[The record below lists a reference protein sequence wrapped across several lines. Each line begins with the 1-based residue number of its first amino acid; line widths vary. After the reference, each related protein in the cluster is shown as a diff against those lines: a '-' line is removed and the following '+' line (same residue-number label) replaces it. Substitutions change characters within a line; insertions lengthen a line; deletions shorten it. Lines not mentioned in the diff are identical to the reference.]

1 MLIINQYYKQQK
13 KFYFYKTNRPL
24 NLRIKNI
31 FVNFLRLL
39 LWGTKQKLNY
49 QMFKRLKYFYNFL
62 LTTFVK
68 ANFNIKS
75 DKFKKLHSFNP
86 AIFFNDTVSNEL
98 MINGVYEKEELDLI
112 SNIIDKEIF
121 IDVGAN
127 IGNHT
132 LYFRNSFKK
141 IYSFEPHPKT
151 YKLLK
156 FNTEDLPNVKSFNFG
171 LSNEKK
177 QIKTPFKVTQNVA
190 GEGFKKDHKQGHEIF
205 FERFD
210 DLYNFENTISFIK
223 IDVEGNEL
231 DVLKSMKKNL
241 ENNSPIISLE
251 FDMQDFTNNNE
262 IISFL
267 RELGYKKYYFFK
279 TNRPLNLRIRN
290 IFVNFFKIVFM
301 GYRKE
306 VELTDCSFFNKKIF
320 YLNDN
325 IIISKQ
331 EIKKSF

>member
-1 MLIINQYYKQQK
+1 MSK
-13 KFYFYKTNRPL
+13 K
-24 NLRIKNI
+24 I
-31 FVNFLRLL
+31 
-39 LWGTKQKLNY
+39 
-49 QMFKRLKYFYNFL
+49 KYFYQFL
-62 LTTFVK
+62 LAIFVR
-68 ANFNIKS
+68 ANFNYKS
-75 DKFKKLHSFNP
+75 DKFKKLYKFNP
-86 AIFFNDTVSNEL
+86 AIFFNDTLSNEI
-98 MINGVYEKEELDLI
+98 MINGVYEEEELNLI

-151 YKLLK
+151 YKLLQL
-156 FNTEDLPNVKSFNFG
+156 NTEDTPNIEVFNFG

-177 QIKTPFKVTQNVA
+177 TKKISFEAAQNVA
-190 GEGFKKDHKQGHEIF
+190 GEGFHKEHKQGRVVF

-210 DLYNFENTISFIK
+210 DLYNFENSISFIK

-279 TNRPLNLRIRN
+279 TNRPLNLRIIN

-306 VELTDCSFFNKKIF
+306 VELTDCSFFNKKTF

-331 EIKKSF
+331 EIKKPF

>member
-1 MLIINQYYKQQK
+1 MIILK
-13 KFYFYKTNRPL
+13 KFKD
-24 NLRIKNI
+24 
-31 FVNFLRLL
+31 
-39 LWGTKQKLNY
+39 
-49 QMFKRLKYFYNFL
+49 FYNL
-62 LTTFVK
+62 VLATFVR
-68 ANFNIKS
+68 ANFNYKS
-75 DKFKKLHSFNP
+75 EKFKKLYRFNP
-86 AIFFNDTVSNEL
+86 AIFFNDSLSKEL
-98 MINGVYEKEELDLI
+98 MINGIYEKDELDLI

-151 YKLLK
+151 YKLLQL
-156 FNTEDLPNVKSFNFG
+156 NTEDFPHIKTFNIG

-177 QIKTPFKVTQNVA
+177 QSHIFIESRKNVA
-190 GEGFKKDHKQGHEIF
+190 STNYIEDQKGGDKIF
-205 FERFD
+205 FEKFD
-210 DLYNFENTISFIK
+210 DLYNFENSISFIK
-223 IDVEGNEL
+223 IDVEGSEL

-251 FDMQDFTNNNE
+251 FDMKDFSKNNE

-267 RELGYKKYYFFK
+267 SELGYKKYYFFK
-279 TNRPLNLRIRN
+279 TNRPLDLRIRN
-290 IFVNFFKIVFM
+290 IFVNFFKIIFM
-301 GYRKE
+301 GYM
-306 VELTDCSFFNKKIF
+306 KKIELIDSIYFNENTF

-331 EIKKSF
+331 EIKKPSLNKDFYSF

>member
-1 MLIINQYYKQQK
+1 ML
-13 KFYFYKTNRPL
+13 
-24 NLRIKNI
+24 KNI
-31 FVNFLRLL
+31 
-39 LWGTKQKLNY
+39 
-49 QMFKRLKYFYNFL
+49 KYFYQFL
-62 LTTFVK
+62 LAIFVRT
-68 ANFNIKS
+68 NFNYKS
-75 DKFKKLHSFNP
+75 DKFKKLYKFNLG
-86 AIFFNDTVSNEL
+86 IYFNDTLSNEL
-98 MINGVYEKEELDLI
+98 MINGVYEEEELNLI
-112 SNIIDKEIF
+112 SSIIDKEIF

-151 YKLLK
+151 YKLLQL
-156 FNTEDLPNVKSFNFG
+156 NTEDTPNIEVFNFG

-177 QIKTPFKVTQNVA
+177 QKKISFKSTQNVA
-190 GEGFKKDHKQGHEIF
+190 GEGFNREHKQGRTVF

-210 DLYNFENTISFIK
+210 DLYNFENSISFIK

-231 DVLKSMKKNL
+231 DALKSMKKNL

-251 FDMQDFTNNNE
+251 FDMKDFTNGNE

-267 RELGYKKYYFFK
+267 RELGYKKFYFYK
-279 TNRPLNLRIRN
+279 TNKLLGTRIRS

-301 GYRKE
+301 GHRNE
-306 VELTDCSFFNKKIF
+306 IELTDSDFFDNKTF
-320 YLNDN
+320 YRNDN

-331 EIKKSF
+331 EIKKPLYSSKDYLHKAS

>member
-1 MLIINQYYKQQK
+1 MIISK
-13 KFYFYKTNRPL
+13 KFKD
-24 NLRIKNI
+24 
-31 FVNFLRLL
+31 
-39 LWGTKQKLNY
+39 
-49 QMFKRLKYFYNFL
+49 FYNL
-62 LTTFVK
+62 VLATFVR
-68 ANFNIKS
+68 ANFNYKS
-75 DKFKKLHSFNP
+75 EKFKKLYRFNP
-86 AIFFNDTVSNEL
+86 AIFFNDTLSKEL
-98 MINGVYEKEELDLI
+98 MINGIYEKEELDLI

-151 YKLLK
+151 YKLLQL
-156 FNTEDLPNVKSFNFG
+156 NTEDTPNIKVFNFG

-177 QIKTPFKVTQNVA
+177 QIKVSFEAVQNVG
-190 GEGFKKDHKQGHEIF
+190 GEDFKKDHKQGREVF
-205 FERFD
+205 FEKFD
-210 DLYNFENTISFIK
+210 DLYNFENSISFIK

-251 FDMQDFTNNNE
+251 FDMKDFTNDNE

-267 RELGYKKYYFFK
+267 RELGYKKFYFYK
-279 TNRPLNLRIRN
+279 TNRPLDLRIRS

-301 GYRKE
+301 GYRRE
-306 VELTDCSFFNKKIF
+306 IELTDYNFFDNKTY
-320 YLNDN
+320 YLNCN

-331 EIKKSF
+331 EIKKTF